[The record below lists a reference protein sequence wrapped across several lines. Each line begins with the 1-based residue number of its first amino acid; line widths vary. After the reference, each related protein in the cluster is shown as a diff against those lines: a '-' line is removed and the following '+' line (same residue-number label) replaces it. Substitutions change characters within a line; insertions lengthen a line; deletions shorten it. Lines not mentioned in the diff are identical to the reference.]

1 MRSEYFFMALTMI
14 ITGFWDVTPYNLP
27 IFTEVLEEN
36 SVSVFGV
43 EDVVRTFIFLTDGQI
58 SIKLHED
65 SQLKTFFF
73 TVLSFLPLEVLFS
86 KWEKYSFLIKQMKD
100 RQMFIMS
107 SWICAFHL
115 TLLPWLRHTGW
126 GVWAWEMS
134 KRSLTCNMIWRPRKG
149 VEV

>member
-86 KWEKYSFLIKQMKD
+86 K
-100 RQMFIMS
+100 
-107 SWICAFHL
+107 
-115 TLLPWLRHTGW
+115 
-126 GVWAWEMS
+126 
-134 KRSLTCNMIWRPRKG
+134 
-149 VEV
+149 